1 MKVIYIGTP
10 LFSLAPL
17 KALKDHGFEIA
28 MLITQPDRRR
38 GRKMQI
44 TYSELKTYALENDI
58 DVFQPEDV
66 NSSESIAMIKDTE
79 ADVIVVA
86 SYGQIIKEEIL
97 YMKRYHS
104 INIHASLLP
113 KYRGAAPV
121 QAAIINEDEVT
132 GITLM
137 KMAKGLDTGNI
148 LMTREIAIADDD
160 KADTLTMKL
169 SNLGAEMIVEYL
181 SGLDALDE
189 GSPQDDAKSSY
200 VKMIKKEDAFIDF
213 SESASKIEHTIR
225 AMQPWPVAFTTYK
238 GNNMKIFKA
247 DIVKAS
253 SDADAGTILNV
264 NEDGILVK
272 CKDNA
277 IIISEVQM
285 PNKKRMKVSDYIRG
299 NKIEIGER
307 LGDR

>member
-1 MKVIYIGTP
+1 MKLIYMGTP

-17 KALKDHGFEIA
+17 KALKEHGFEITL
-28 MLITQPDRRR
+28 LITQPDRRR

-58 DVFQPEDV
+58 EVFQPEDV
-66 NSSESIAMIKDTE
+66 NSPESVEKIKNTD

-97 YMKRYHS
+97 YMKKYHA

-121 QAAIINEDEVT
+121 QAAIINEDKVT

-137 KMAKGLDTGNI
+137 KMSKGLDTGNM

-160 KADTLTMKL
+160 TADTLTMKL

-181 SGLDALDE
+181 ADLDTLDE
-189 GSPQDDAKSSY
+189 GTPQDDSKSSY
-200 VKMIKKEDAFIDF
+200 VRMIKKEDAFIDF
-213 SESASKIEHTIR
+213 SESASKTEHIIR

-238 GNNMKIFKA
+238 GENMKIFSA
-247 DIVKAS
+247 AIVKDT
-253 SDADAGTILNV
+253 SDKKIGTILNV
-264 NEDGILVK
+264 NEDGILIK
-272 CKDNA
+272 CKDDA

-307 LGDR
+307 LGER